1 MRGRTADTPTFGE
14 AALSRSFDLSRR
26 ALETRAREAHR
37 AYIEALRSWEAL
49 WRRSTC
55 PSCDCDGVSDDE
67 GQLRCDEAEAEAE
80 KERQRITFRDLCE
93 ELGYIPSGLIVGL
106 RAREP
111 QTAATSARKM

>member
-1 MRGRTADTPTFGE
+1 MRGRTADTPAFGE

-37 AYIEALRSWEAL
+37 AYIEALNSWEAV
-49 WRRSTC
+49 WRRSNC
-55 PSCDCDGVSDDE
+55 PNCDGDGVSDDE
-67 GQLRCDEAEAEAE
+67 RQLRCDEAEAE

-111 QTAATSARKM
+111 QTAATSARKL